1 MTGRPSARNS
11 HGILRAQAAGLML
24 EGVESA
30 GRETQDWLISKERE
44 EPVPQEESRIDL
56 WTPPAVRR
64 KKRIKMV
71 VIM

>member
-1 MTGRPSARNS
+1 MTVRPSARNS

-30 GRETQDWLISKERE
+30 RRETRDWLISKERE
-44 EPVPQEESRIDL
+44 EPVPQEESWIDL